1 MRKIKLAAMDVD
13 GTLIGKDKILTK
25 RTKEVLSEA
34 LAQGIHIVVASGRA
48 LQAVPEELLEIPG
61 MEYVITANGS
71 SVFRLSDRKRIFHRD
86 MTPEQI
92 QELLAFYEAYDC
104 PMEAFIG
111 GVPYTS
117 KAYFEN
123 PQNFGA
129 GPASVEYV
137 RTTRHPVSD
146 MRNFVKEHESEIEG
160 INFIVH
166 DMELKAAMRQKLE
179 TFEGLYVTSSVPR
192 YIEISHGSVCKGSA
206 LEWLALELDIP
217 REQIAAF
224 GDGENDLEMIQY
236 AGFGVAMGNGVP
248 LLKETADFV
257 TLSCADDGVACV
269 LEQLLCASD
278 KVKTIGTVA
287 IHCCEY

>member
-1 MRKIKLAAMDVD
+1 MREIKLAAMDID
-13 GTLIGKDKILTK
+13 GTLMGKDKILTK
-25 RTKEVLSEA
+25 RTKEILAKA
-34 LAQGIHIVVASGRA
+34 LDQGIHIVVASGRA
-48 LQAVPEELLEIPG
+48 LQAVPEELLELPG
-61 MEYVITANGS
+61 MEYVITSNGS
-71 SVFRLSDRKRIFHRD
+71 SIFRLSDGKRIFRRD
-86 MTPEQI
+86 MTTEQI
-92 QELLAFYEAYDC
+92 RELLAFYEAYDC

-117 KAYFEN
+117 RAYFEN

-146 MRNFVKEHESEIEG
+146 MSHFVKEHENEIEG

-166 DMELKAAMRQKLE
+166 DMELKAKMRRSLE
-179 TFEGLYVTSSVPR
+179 AFEGLYVTSSVPR

-206 LEWLALELDIP
+206 LEWLAMELEIP

-248 LLKETADFV
+248 LLKEAADFV
-257 TLSCADDGVACV
+257 ASSCADDGVACV
-269 LEQLLCASD
+269 LEQLLGFPD
-278 KVKTIGTVA
+278 KVKAVGTVSV
-287 IHCCEY
+287 HCREY